1 MIRFTTALALVT
13 IAVAVPTAQ
22 AEPSFGRSIPL
33 DPAIA
38 AAVQTHSLAS
48 GPHHLTHAP
57 AVQTHRLAY
66 GPHHLPG
73 PLDPAIAAAIE
84 QRGSE
89 TQPQS
94 AATSGFDWSD
104 FTVGA
109 GVMLGF
115 VFALGSL
122 LIIKSRQSA
131 RLGV

>member
-1 MIRFTTALALVT
+1 MIRFITALALVA
-13 IAVAVPTAQ
+13 IAVADPTAQ
-22 AEPSFGRSIPL
+22 AEPSFAPTGPL

-38 AAVQTHSLAS
+38 AAVQTHRLAS

-57 AVQTHRLAY
+57 AVQTHGVAY

-73 PLDPAIAAAIE
+73 PLDPAIAAAIQ

-89 TQPQS
+89 TQLQS

-109 GVMLGF
+109 GVMLVV
-115 VFALGSL
+115 VFMLGSL
-122 LIIKSRQSA
+122 LIIRSKQSA
-131 RLGV
+131 RLSI